1 MANELPQKQT
11 GFMAGFQQYIV
22 FYIFCVHPFMQAN
35 ALAMNRV
42 TAIYLLCVS
51 DFLEPDYRMEDA

>member
-1 MANELPQKQT
+1 
-11 GFMAGFQQYIV
+11 MAGFQQYIV